1 MCFLFEHRATD
12 RVFKLGGRSSGDD
25 GEIFF
30 LHDKKIITTFDG
42 KYKRT
47 IMNKNP
53 FITSGYVS
61 ADYFC
66 DREQESKEIIREL
79 LWHVDKEK
87 IREVTKQKGHYH
99 KR

>member
-1 MCFLFEHRATD
+1 
-12 RVFKLGGRSSGDD
+12 
-25 GEIFF
+25 
-30 LHDKKIITTFDG
+30 
-42 KYKRT
+42 
-47 IMNKNP
+47 MNKNP

-87 IREVTKQKGHYH
+87 IREVTKQKGRYH